1 MNGHKLI
8 GECVQLSVIIKTP
21 RETDFLMDIPL
32 TCSWMTYS
40 LAGLHDI
47 SPLKL
52 YTNFTRLDM
61 EQLELPEF
69 DYYKTFDRKF
79 TPSWTGTEPT
89 FCHSSRSSL
98 PVGLLVTIRLNQWI
112 RNSMISVHF
121 IRAENN

>member
-1 MNGHKLI
+1 
-8 GECVQLSVIIKTP
+8 VQLSVIIKTP

-89 FCHSSRSSL
+89 FCHPSRSL
-98 PVGLLVTIRLNQWI
+98 PTRYHSFESVDQKFDD
-112 RNSMISVHF
+112 ISGNF